1 MAKAPSSSTTTTPFT
16 LPNVLRIVLHLTG
29 ALMLSYGVYFN
40 FLIKFPKRPDVT
52 NDFAGKLKY
61 LTTINAVRVDFGL

>member
-1 MAKAPSSSTTTTPFT
+1 MAKAPSSSTTTPA
-16 LPNVLRIVLHLTG
+16 NVLRIVLHLTG

-40 FLIKFPKRPDVT
+40 FLITFPKRPDVK